1 MRWMWIDQITH
12 FEADRRLVAVKNV
25 SLAEEHLHQH
35 FAAGPDGPACPVMPM
50 SLMVEGMAQT
60 AGVLVG
66 SVNRFR
72 EKVILA
78 KVNDARIDREVIPG
92 QTIRYDATIERMD
105 AAGASTMGVIDVLD
119 HRRGSWERIG
129 EISLMFSHID
139 ANRSGLQFPEHNFV
153 FSDNFR
159 LILEQAGLGSL
170 AD

>member
-1 MRWMWIDQITH
+1 MRWMWIDQITT
-12 FEADRRLVAVKNV
+12 FEPNRRMVAVKNV

-78 KVNDARIDREVIPG
+78 KVNDARIDRDEYLVN
-92 QTIRYDATIERMD
+92 RKKAF
-105 AAGASTMGVIDVLD
+105 AKL
-119 HRRGSWERIG
+119 
-129 EISLMFSHID
+129 D
-139 ANRSGLQFPEHNFV
+139 ANGDGRVGFDEYAAASV
-153 FSDNFR
+153 VKFR
-159 LILEQAGLGSL
+159 KADRNGDGAL
-170 AD
+170 AAKEFATTAVKRKAKPACVCGKGDDS

>member
-12 FEADRRLVAVKNV
+12 FEANRRMVAVKNV

-35 FAAGPDGPACPVMPM
+35 FAADATGPACPVMPM

-66 SVNRFR
+66 SVNRFK

-78 KVNDARIDREVIPG
+78 KVTDARIDREVIPG
-92 QTIRYDATIERMD
+92 QTIRYDAVIERMD
-105 AAGASTMGVIDVLD
+105 QVGASTLGTIDVLD
-119 HRRGSWERIG
+119 HRSGVWERIG
-129 EISLMFSHID
+129 EVSLMFSHID
-139 ANRSGLQFPEHNFV
+139 SNRSGLQFPEHNFV

-159 LILEQAGLGSL
+159 LVLEQAGLGGL